1 MENLPSFFFQD
12 CNQSREAG
20 NHWWAEASLIISA
33 LHSSKKAL
41 DCSPMI
47 LMAQEV
53 YDFSSFGS
61 VSWELQKNV
70 DEKKAVTVTNKF
82 LKDYQKVSS
91 HSD

>member
-1 MENLPSFFFQD
+1 
-12 CNQSREAG
+12 
-20 NHWWAEASLIISA
+20 
-33 LHSSKKAL
+33 
-41 DCSPMI
+41 MI